1 MEKMKFRLPYSER
14 HHCQSDEDG
23 IILHLV
29 KALKEPTKK
38 CVEIGWGSDVKSP
51 TGISINC
58 TQNLVQNHKYHCT
71 AFDMKRQLKLH
82 KNVTF
87 HRGRITP
94 NKCKEIIQLFDKD
107 VDVFSLDIDS
117 YDYEVMTNLINLNFR
132 PSIIC
137 AEINRKF
144 SYDAIG
150 SFPYIEDCNHYS
162 KTIFH
167 GVSYKKYRQYFESIG
182 YKFFSISSNSV
193 NIFFYDPSRINESLL
208 STERLE
214 TNDSYA
220 DLLDGFK
227 QRMLEH
233 EFWKDYQNDI
243 FK

>member
-1 MEKMKFRLPYSER
+1 MKFRLPYSER

-107 VDVFSLDIDS
+107 V
-117 YDYEVMTNLINLNFR
+117 R
-132 PSIIC
+132 
-137 AEINRKF
+137 
-144 SYDAIG
+144 
-150 SFPYIEDCNHYS
+150 
-162 KTIFH
+162 
-167 GVSYKKYRQYFESIG
+167 
-182 YKFFSISSNSV
+182 
-193 NIFFYDPSRINESLL
+193 L
-208 STERLE
+208 SGKALE
-214 TNDSYA
+214 
-220 DLLDGFK
+220 
-227 QRMLEH
+227 
-233 EFWKDYQNDI
+233 
-243 FK
+243 